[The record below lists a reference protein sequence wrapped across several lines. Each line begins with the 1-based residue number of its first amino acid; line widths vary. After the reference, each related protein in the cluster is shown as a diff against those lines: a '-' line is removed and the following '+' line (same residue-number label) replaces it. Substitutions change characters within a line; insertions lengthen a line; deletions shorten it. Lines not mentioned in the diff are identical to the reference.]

1 MNLLTPTPSTP
12 EVDDTQAAILRAA
25 VVEFGEN
32 GLTGAR
38 VDAIAERAA
47 TNKRMIYYYFQDKEG
62 LYLAALEASYK
73 KIRDQE
79 LELDMHLDE
88 LDPESA
94 LRRLVS
100 INFDHHVAN
109 EHYIRLVMSENMN
122 RGRTL
127 SKSHQIEALNRP
139 ALTILSAIYSRGV
152 AKGVFRPGLN
162 PVDIHASISA
172 LTFYNVSNRYTFGL
186 IFQVPTH
193 SPAYLAMRREHIIEM
208 IACFLKMT
216 PVQPLPR

>member
-1 MNLLTPTPSTP
+1 MLDADQTTPTQ
-12 EVDDTQAAILRAA
+12 DDTQAAILRAA
-25 VVEFGEN
+25 VIEFGEN

-73 KIRDQE
+73 KVRDQE
-79 LELDMHLDE
+79 LDLKLDA

-94 LRRLVS
+94 LRRLVA

-127 SKSHQIEALNRP
+127 SKSQQIETLNRP
-139 ALTILSAIYSRGV
+139 ALTILSDIYSRGV
-152 AKGVFRPGLN
+152 AQGLFRPGLN

-186 IFQVPTH
+186 IFQVPTQ
-193 SPAYLAMRREHIIEM
+193 SPSYMAMRREHIIDM
-208 IACFLKMT
+208 IVSYLKL
-216 PVQPLPR
+216 LPAPSLPH

>member
-1 MNLLTPTPSTP
+1 MLEASQTTQL
-12 EVDDTQAAILRAA
+12 EDDTQAAILRAA
-25 VVEFGEN
+25 VIEFGEH

-47 TNKRMIYYYFQDKEG
+47 TNKRMIYYYFHDKEG

-79 LELDMHLDE
+79 LDLHLDV
-88 LDPESA
+88 LDPEAA
-94 LRRLVS
+94 LRRLVA

-127 SKSHQIEALNRP
+127 AKSDQIEALNRP

-152 AKGVFRPGLN
+152 DQGVFRPGLN

-172 LTFYNVSNRYTFGL
+172 LTFYNVSNRYTFGM

-193 SPAYLAMRREHIIEM
+193 SPSYMAMRREHIIEM
-208 IACFLKMT
+208 MVCFLK
-216 PVQPLPR
+216 VQPSPSMPH